1 MHRKKKRNRKKEI
14 EKDGN
19 DDDQDDDEELERNR
33 NTTPMAIGV
42 LLGAPKTER
51 LGSLGL
57 WSLSLWCS
65 GLCLRL
71 SLVDH
76 CLVASSF
83 LYRKSC

>member
-57 WSLSLWCS
+57 WSLVS
-65 GLCLRL
+65 L
-71 SLVDH
+71 SLV
-76 CLVASSF
+76 LWSLLEAVA
-83 LYRKSC
+83 R